1 MMVMLNAEDV
11 DIPMTCSDCKRA
23 YIHEIGENPRCRYTR
38 EIMRWYGFDPKKHRM
53 YKCPYNGIFEE
64 GGINDA

>member
-1 MMVMLNAEDV
+1 MMVMLHEDAV
-11 DIPMTCSDCKRA
+11 IPTVCADCNA

-38 EIMRWYGFDPKKHRM
+38 EKMRWYGFDPKKHRM

-64 GGINDA
+64 RGADDGN

>member
-1 MMVMLNAEDV
+1 MMVMLHEDAV
-11 DIPMTCSDCKRA
+11 IPTVCAGCDA

-38 EIMRWYGFDPKKHRM
+38 ETMRWYGFDPKKHRM

-64 GGINDA
+64 GGGNDA